1 MKKIIIA
8 IVALMALMPVEAKKS
23 KKAVQTDRE
32 YWSEQAYK
40 MAMPVLKNMANGEL
54 QKNMKTEFSP

>member
-8 IVALMALMPVEAKKS
+8 IVALMALVPVEAKKS

-40 MAMPVLKNMANGEL
+40 MAMPAIRRPKV
-54 QKNMKTEFSP
+54 SI